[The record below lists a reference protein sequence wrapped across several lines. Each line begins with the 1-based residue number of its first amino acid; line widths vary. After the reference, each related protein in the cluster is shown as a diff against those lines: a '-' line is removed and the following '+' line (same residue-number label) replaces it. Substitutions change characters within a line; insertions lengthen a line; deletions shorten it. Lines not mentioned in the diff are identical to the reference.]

1 MSSGPVAEARA
12 VLPARRGA
20 GTAAFLARWARAA
33 GRDWWWYLT
42 GVVILV
48 LYVTPFAWMILGS
61 LRREVEIFEYTYPL
75 TWRTFVPV
83 EWTLKNFLDVLGLSP
98 EGRAF
103 GLNFGRALAVTAFV
117 SAAVVLSSLVVNTM
131 GAYFFARLD
140 FPRKEALLLVVIATM
155 LIPFEAV
162 MVPLY
167 IVVRA
172 LGVQDTVWALVLPW
186 YASPFVIFALV
197 QFFKEIPRELDEAAI
212 IDGASFF
219 GVLRHVIVP
228 NAVPG
233 LVTTALL
240 EFQFIWNLFYWPLIA
255 VGRKEL
261 QTIQVAIAQ
270 QTTQTQIY
278 WGRIFAGSVLAS
290 VPIIL
295 LFLLMQRYYVRGVV
309 LSGVKG

>member
-1 MSSGPVAEARA
+1 MNRRA
-12 VLPARRGA
+12 VLAERPLAAPYRSATRWLESAAREAWFHALGA
-20 GTAAFLARWARAA
+20 
-33 GRDWWWYLT
+33 
-42 GVVILV
+42 VILV
-48 LYVTPFAWMILGS
+48 VYVTPFLWMILGS
-61 LRREVEIFEYTYPL
+61 LRREVEIFQYTYPL

-83 EWTLKNFLDVLGLSP
+83 EWSLKNFLDVLGLSP
-98 EGRAF
+98 EGKAF
-103 GLNFGRALAVTAFV
+103 GLNFGRALLNTAIV
-117 SAAVVLSSLVVNTM
+117 SAAVVLCSLIFNTM

-140 FPRKEALLLVVIATM
+140 FPHKGLLLLFVIATM
-155 LIPFEAV
+155 LLPFEAV

-167 IVVRA
+167 IVVRS
-172 LGVQDTVWALVLPW
+172 LGLADTYWALILPW

-212 IDGASFF
+212 IDGASYF

-228 NAVPG
+228 NAIPG

-255 VGRKEL
+255 VGRKDL

-290 VPIIL
+290 VPVIL
-295 LFLLMQRYYVRGVV
+295 LFLAMQRYYVKGAAM
-309 LSGVKG
+309 SGLKG

>member
-1 MSSGPVAEARA
+1 MLKSRA
-12 VLPARRGA
+12 VLVERMPVMRA
-20 GTAAFLARWARAA
+20 GTFSRWLQSAMRQT
-33 GRDWWWYLT
+33 WWYVL
-42 GVVILV
+42 GAVVLV
-48 LYVTPFAWMILGS
+48 IYITPFLWMILGS
-61 LRREVEIFEYTYPL
+61 LRRELEIFQYTYPL

-83 EWTLKNFLDVLGLSP
+83 EWSLKNFLDVLGLSP

-103 GLNFGRALAVTAFV
+103 GLNFGRALANTALV
-117 SAAVVLSSLVVNTM
+117 SAAVVLSSLIFNTM

-140 FPRKEALLLVVIATM
+140 FPRKGFLLLFVIATM

-167 IVVRA
+167 IVVRS
-172 LGVQDTVWALVLPW
+172 LHLQDSYWALILPW
-186 YASPFVIFALV
+186 YASPFVIFALM
-197 QFFKEIPRELDEAAI
+197 QFFKEIPKELDEAAI
-212 IDGASFF
+212 IDGASYF

-228 NAVPG
+228 NAIPG

-255 VGRKEL
+255 VGSKDL

-290 VPIIL
+290 VPVIV
-295 LFLLMQRYYVRGVV
+295 LFLMLQRYYVKGVV
-309 LSGVKG
+309 MSGLKG

>member
-1 MSSGPVAEARA
+1 MSPQ
-12 VLPARRGA
+12 
-20 GTAAFLARWARAA
+20 AAFPAGLTPTPSRSVSRWLKAAARETWFHVLGA
-33 GRDWWWYLT
+33 
-42 GVVILV
+42 VVLII
-48 LYVTPFAWMILGS
+48 YITPFLWMILGS
-61 LRREVEIFEYTYPL
+61 LRREVEIFQYTYPL

-83 EWTLKNFLDVLGLSP
+83 EWSLKNFQDVLGLSP

-103 GLNFGRALAVTAFV
+103 GLNFGRALLNTALV
-117 SAAVVLSSLVVNTM
+117 SGAVVLSSLIFNTM

-140 FPRKEALLLVVIATM
+140 FPYKGVLLLFVIATM
-155 LIPFEAV
+155 LLPFEAV

-167 IVVRA
+167 IVVRS
-172 LGVQDTVWALVLPW
+172 LGLQDSYWALILPW

-212 IDGASFF
+212 IDGASYF
-219 GVLRHVIVP
+219 GVLRHVVVP
-228 NAVPG
+228 NAIPG

-290 VPIIL
+290 VPVIL
-295 LFLLMQRYYVRGVV
+295 LFLAMQRYYVKGVAM
-309 LSGVKG
+309 SGLKG

>member
-1 MSSGPVAEARA
+1 MLKRA
-12 VLPARRGA
+12 VLVQHVPVPRASSFTHWLQSAMQQTWFYTLGA
-20 GTAAFLARWARAA
+20 
-33 GRDWWWYLT
+33 
-42 GVVILV
+42 VVLV
-48 LYVTPFAWMILGS
+48 IYVTPFLWMILGS
-61 LRREVEIFEYTYPL
+61 LRREVEIFQYTYPL

-83 EWTLKNFLDVLGLSP
+83 EWSLKNFLDVLGMSP
-98 EGRAF
+98 EGKSF
-103 GLNFGRALAVTAFV
+103 GLNFGRALANTALV
-117 SAAVVLSSLVVNTM
+117 SAAVVASSLVVNTM

-140 FPRKEALLLVVIATM
+140 FPRKGFLLLFVIATM

-167 IVVRA
+167 IVVRS
-172 LGVQDTVWALVLPW
+172 LHLQDSYWALILPW

-197 QFFKEIPRELDEAAI
+197 QFIGEIPKELDEAAI
-212 IDGASFF
+212 IDGASHV
-219 GVLRHVIVP
+219 GVLRHVIIP

-255 VGRKEL
+255 VGSKDL

-270 QTTQTQIY
+270 QTTQTQVY

-290 VPIIL
+290 VPVIL
-295 LFLLMQRYYVRGVV
+295 LFLLMQRYYVKGVV
-309 LSGVKG
+309 MSGLKG